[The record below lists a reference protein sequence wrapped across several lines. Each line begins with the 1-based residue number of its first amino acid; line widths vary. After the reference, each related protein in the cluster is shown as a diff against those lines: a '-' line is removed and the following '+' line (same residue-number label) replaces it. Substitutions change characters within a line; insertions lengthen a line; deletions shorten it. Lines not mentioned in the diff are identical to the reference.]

1 MYLMMQLINS
11 SQVLNANSKVA
22 AAEELTLPYLAPF
35 DADAQADAGDVADA
49 GADVIAVADFYADFD
64 ANSKVAAEEESTLP

>member
-35 DADAQADAGDVADA
+35 A
-49 GADVIAVADFYADFD
+49 
-64 ANSKVAAEEESTLP
+64 LC